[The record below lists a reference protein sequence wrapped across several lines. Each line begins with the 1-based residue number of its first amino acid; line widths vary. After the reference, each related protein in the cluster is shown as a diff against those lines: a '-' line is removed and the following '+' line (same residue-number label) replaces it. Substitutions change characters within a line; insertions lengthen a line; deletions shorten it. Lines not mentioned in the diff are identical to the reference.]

1 MKTTTI
7 LWLLLCGCAVDDVA
21 ISHWRGP
28 APSSSSAADASSPVV
43 PDVQGR
49 DPRPDSSLLPDL
61 PTDHQSDLAES
72 LDLPTDLL
80 PDLDL
85 GALDSSSKRIL
96 GTRCGSPSQCASGHC
111 TDGVCCQVAECHD
124 TCVPSSINSCPVYLG
139 WTCAP
144 AGTCRAY

>member
-7 LWLLLCGCAVDDVA
+7 LWLLLCGCAVDDVK
-21 ISHWRGP
+21 IHTWRGP
-28 APSSSSAADASSPVV
+28 APTFSPAADAS
-43 PDVQGR
+43 
-49 DPRPDSSLLPDL
+49 
-61 PTDHQSDLAES
+61 
-72 LDLPTDLL
+72 LDLPIDLP
-80 PDLDL
+80 PDLSIEAVDSRPVLAGDASDSDL
-85 GALDSSSKRIL
+85 SRDLADSSSKRSL
-96 GTRCGSPSQCASGHC
+96 GTRCESPSQCANGHC